1 MWGSAIEIASRCC
14 HLSQLFTLQWRVFT
28 AKSQHS
34 HWVIRCL
41 NNVFNNYCIVY
52 KARLWCD
59 VISMYCVLIQNT
71 FAAVKLSGAIICKCI
86 NRNIVWLGNGRP
98 VLYSLL
104 IWLDGEW
111 VSSETSRLCARH
123 SAAGQVR
130 AWIFYFEKYLPKL
143 LPYRSSK
150 TTFIARRPDDFFT
163 IVLHWEAAFC
173 IKYR

>member
-1 MWGSAIEIASRCC
+1 MCDSCHLSRQSHRKCCNVGSAIEIASQ
-14 HLSQLFTLQWRVFT
+14 LSQLFTLQWRVFT

-86 NRNIVWLGNGRP
+86 NRKIVWLGNGRP
-98 VLYSLL
+98 VLAPDL
-104 IWLDGEW
+104 IGRW
-111 VSSETSRLCARH
+111 VRQQRDESP
-123 SAAGQVR
+123 V
-130 AWIFYFEKYLPKL
+130 
-143 LPYRSSK
+143 RSSQRSGPSASMNILFWK
-150 TTFIARRPDDFFT
+150 ISAKAST
-163 IVLHWEAAFC
+163 VS
-173 IKYR
+173 IK